1 MVDAGS
7 VVVTVDS
14 GEMGGQMR
22 DWGRG
27 LLRGGWGALG
37 QRKKEKDPSLLAN
50 QISFCLCSRSNTIQL
65 TRMDYAMKSLSLLY
79 PRSLSR

>member
-7 VVVTVDS
+7 VVVAKDS

-22 DWGRG
+22 AWGTG
-27 LLRGGWGALG
+27 LLRWGWDALG
-37 QRKKEKDPSLLAN
+37 QREKEKDPSLPAN
-50 QISFCLCSRSNTIQL
+50 QISFCPGSRSNAIQL